1 MRNRSDRD
9 EDRATGVELTT
20 EDIANPGTATTT
32 QDPRLDD
39 GRPGD
44 SRLDDGRPD
53 DEGRVP
59 TYPGEATADTRYGD
73 DGSATEEAGTGY
85 EDRQPSA
92 ADEPLL
98 GGEEAERYRTTW
110 SEIQGRFVDD
120 PQDAVKSADALV
132 AEVMQALAQTFST
145 RKQGLEGQWDQGEQ
159 VATEEL
165 RLALQQYRSFFNR
178 LLNT

>member
-1 MRNRSDRD
+1 MRNHADRD
-9 EDRATGVELTT
+9 DRAAGVELTT
-20 EDIANPGTATTT
+20 EDIANPGAPTGAAAAA
-32 QDPRLDD
+32 
-39 GRPGD
+39 
-44 SRLDDGRPD
+44 PD
-53 DEGRVP
+53 ARADEGRQVP
-59 TYPGEATADTRYGD
+59 TYPGEATADTRGE
-73 DGSATEEAGTGY
+73 GSADQEAAVGH
-85 EDRQPSA
+85 EDERPPA

-98 GGEEAERYRTTW
+98 GTEEAEGYRRSW
-110 SEIQGRFVDD
+110 SAIQGRFVDD

-132 AEVMQALAQTFST
+132 AEVMQALAQTFSS

>member
-1 MRNRSDRD
+1 MRNQADRD
-9 EDRATGVELTT
+9 DRAAGVELTT
-20 EDIANPGTATTT
+20 EDIANPGTSTGAAAAA
-32 QDPRLDD
+32 
-39 GRPGD
+39 
-44 SRLDDGRPD
+44 PD
-53 DEGRVP
+53 ARADEGRQVP
-59 TYPGEATADTRYGD
+59 TYPGEATADTRV
-73 DGSATEEAGTGY
+73 DGSADQEAAVGHD
-85 EDRQPSA
+85 EDERTPAA

-98 GGEEAERYRTTW
+98 GTEEAEGYRRSW
-110 SEIQGRFVDD
+110 SAIQGRFVDD

-132 AEVMQALAQTFST
+132 AEVMQALAQTFSS

>member
-1 MRNRSDRD
+1 MRNRSDRE
-9 EDRATGVELTT
+9 EDRAAGVELTT

-39 GRPGD
+39 GR
-44 SRLDDGRPD
+44 LDDER
-53 DEGRVP
+53 RVP

-73 DGSATEEAGTGY
+73 DGSATEEAGTGH